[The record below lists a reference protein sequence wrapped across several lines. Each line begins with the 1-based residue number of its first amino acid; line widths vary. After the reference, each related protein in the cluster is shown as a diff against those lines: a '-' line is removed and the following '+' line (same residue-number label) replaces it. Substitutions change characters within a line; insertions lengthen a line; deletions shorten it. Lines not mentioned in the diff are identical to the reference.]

1 MNKSFKYLPPKERKK
16 ILLIC
21 DDIRVHSGVATV
33 AKEIV
38 LHTCQHFNW
47 VNVAGAIKHPEAGK
61 RLDISPDTKKQTG
74 VDDASVFLYC
84 VNGYGNTQEIH
95 NIINMEK
102 PDAIMLFTDPRYFV
116 HVFNMEDQ
124 IRTQCPI
131 AYLNIWDD
139 YPAPRYNQAFYESC
153 DLLMGISKQTVNINK
168 LVLEDCNNENRV
180 FRYIPHGLNHTQ
192 YYPIDEKHEEWDEFQ
207 KFRNET
213 LFKNQEVDFALFFNS
228 RNIRR
233 KQIPDTMLA
242 FRAFLDSLPEEKA
255 DKCRLV
261 LHTELVTDHGTDLG
275 EVKEYLF
282 GEKYGKNIIFSHQ
295 KLDRK
300 HLNFLYNVADAQV
313 LLTSNEGWGL
323 TITEAML
330 AGTPIIAN
338 TTGGMQDQMRFVD
351 NEGKWFEPD
360 ANVPSNH
367 RGTYKEHGK
376 WAFPVYPSNN
386 SIQGS
391 PPTPYIY
398 DDRCKWEDA
407 CDRFKELYNMDP
419 KERKERG
426 LAGREWALSEEAG
439 FYAEKQG
446 ERVIEAFDTLFEIWK
461 PREKFEIINVNEVKG
476 KFLNHKIIY

>member
-1 MNKSFKYLPPKERKK
+1 MNKSFKYLPPEERKK

-61 RLDISPDTKKQTG
+61 RLDISADTKKQTG

-95 NIINMEK
+95 NIINIER

-192 YYPIDEKHEEWDEFQ
+192 YYPINEKHEEWDEFQ

-213 LFKNQEVDFALFFNS
+213 LFKNQEVDFTLFFNS

-255 DKCRLV
+255 DKCRLI

-282 GEKYGKNIIFSHQ
+282 GEKYGKNVIFSHQ

-330 AGTPIIAN
+330 TGTPIIAN

-376 WAFPVYPSNN
+376 WAFPVYPSNR

-446 ERVIEAFDTLFEIWK
+446 ERVIEAFDTLFKVWK

-476 KFLNHKIIY
+476 KFLNHKIVY

>member
-1 MNKSFKYLPPKERKK
+1 MAFKTF
-16 ILLIC
+16 
-21 DDIRVHSGVATV
+21 H
-33 AKEIV
+33 
-38 LHTCQHFNW
+38 
-47 VNVAGAIKHPEAGK
+47 
-61 RLDISPDTKKQTG
+61 
-74 VDDASVFLYC
+74 
-84 VNGYGNTQEIH
+84 
-95 NIINMEK
+95 
-102 PDAIMLFTDPRYFV
+102 
-116 HVFNMEDQ
+116 
-124 IRTQCPI
+124 
-131 AYLNIWDD
+131 
-139 YPAPRYNQAFYESC
+139 
-153 DLLMGISKQTVNINK
+153 
-168 LVLEDCNNENRV
+168 
-180 FRYIPHGLNHTQ
+180 
-192 YYPIDEKHEEWDEFQ
+192 
-207 KFRNET
+207 
-213 LFKNQEVDFALFFNS
+213 
-228 RNIRR
+228 
-233 KQIPDTMLA
+233 
-242 FRAFLDSLPEEKA
+242 DSLPEEKA
-255 DKCRLV
+255 DKCRLI

-282 GEKYGKNIIFSHQ
+282 GEKYGKNVIFSHQ

-330 AGTPIIAN
+330 TGTPIIAN

-351 NEGKWFEPD
+351 NEGIWFEPD

-376 WAFPVYPSNN
+376 WAFPVYPSNR

-446 ERVIEAFDTLFEIWK
+446 ERVIEAFDTLFKVWK

-476 KFLNHKIIY
+476 KFLNHKIVY